1 MEPMNMRTPLRL
13 SISLFAACLALG
25 ASSQALAQQE
35 IPKGTQAQSKATTGT
50 TDINT
55 DKFQTAEKADESKD
69 ATELSL
75 SAGGLQSTGNARL
88 LALTSATKFRLR
100 RDDHQFRAALAGNY
114 AQNTPAG
121 QDKAEESVRNI
132 QGLTRYDYFLGD
144 VTLFTSA
151 QGRHDKFQGLAFR
164 LQVDPGVGYTIINKK
179 AQLLSIELGYD
190 LLHDIRLDDARVPL
204 DANKNEIRNPD
215 GSRNFITP
223 KTRTVHSGRLAVSYE
238 HALSE
243 TSKLT
248 AGLEFL
254 QGLSDTKLYRLNGD
268 VALTTKIFDALAI
281 SFSFSNRYESK
292 PVPGKEK
299 LDTISAVSLVYTF
312 L

>member
-1 MEPMNMRTPLRL
+1 MSFLRP
-13 SISLFAACLALG
+13 SISFLTSLTLLFFSLPAF
-25 ASSQALAQQE
+25 AQQN
-35 IPKGTQAQSKATTGT
+35 IPQGTQAQSKATSGSTEIT
-50 TDINT
+50 S
-55 DKFQTAEKADESKD
+55 DKFQVSDKAAEDKD

-88 LALTSATKFRLR
+88 LALTTASKFRLR
-100 RDDHQFRAALAGNY
+100 RDNDQFRAAFAGNY
-114 AQNTPAG
+114 AQTTPPEA
-121 QDKAEESVRNI
+121 DVAEETVRNV
-132 QGLTRYDYFLGD
+132 QGLTRYDHFLGD
-144 VTLFTSA
+144 VTLFTSV

-164 LQVDPGVGYTIINKK
+164 LQLDPGVGYAFLNTKT
-179 AQLLSIELGYD
+179 QQLSIELGYD
-190 LLHDIRLDDARVPL
+190 LLHDIRLDDARVER
-204 DANKNEIRNPD
+204 DSDKNEVFNLD
-215 GSRNFITP
+215 GSRHFIVS
-223 KTRTVHSGRLAVSYE
+223 KTRTVHSGRLALGYE
-238 HALSE
+238 HALSD

-281 SFSFSNRYESK
+281 SFSFSERYESQ